1 MKSHGTVPVAVA
13 AMLTCLTL
21 SLATDCS
28 AQSATMNSQS
38 QRDMQSR
45 EWALTHIPEEV
56 NKHFRRDSVSL
67 FAQIREDFTRIQAI
81 NNQMMQT
88 VFGDKVLD
96 IKLIDGT
103 TSEINK
109 RALRLREYLSLPR
122 PTNEG
127 NDDKLK
133 AANEEGIRAKLAA
146 LDRSIMRFVDSPV
159 FKEPGVLD
167 PKAASQAG
175 KDLDQIIHLSNEL
188 KSCKQ

>member
-1 MKSHGTVPVAVA
+1 MKSHCIVPGAVA

-28 AQSATMNSQS
+28 AQSTTMNSPS

-88 VFGDKVLD
+88 VFVDKVLD
-96 IKLIDGT
+96 IKLIDDT
-103 TSEINK
+103 SSEINK
-109 RALRLREYLSLPR
+109 RALRLREYLTLPR
-122 PTNEG
+122 AA
-127 NDDKLK
+127 NDDRLK
-133 AANEEGIRAKLAA
+133 AANEEGIKAKLVA
-146 LDRSIMRFVDSPV
+146 LDRSIMRFVGNPV

-167 PKAASQAG
+167 TKAASLAG
-175 KDLDQIIHLSNEL
+175 LDLDQIIHLSNEL
-188 KSCKQ
+188 KSCRQ

>member
-28 AQSATMNSQS
+28 AQSATMNSPS

-122 PTNEG
+122 PGNEG

-133 AANEEGIRAKLAA
+133 AANEEGIRARLAA

-175 KDLDQIIHLSNEL
+175 KDLEQIIHLSNEL
-188 KSCKQ
+188 KSCRQ